1 MWETCHATHSQT
13 HVRIQPWGCSALPE
27 DDAFC
32 PVTGMEATHFQK
44 LQTDLPWG
52 HCPGGMR
59 RYTELHSLHRD
70 PESKCT
76 IQYCSRQP
84 LMGGEDKTSVNC
96 WQHHISHH
104 LLGLDTHFFFP
115 ELWVLLCA
123 ATHTEKFHSNFTT
136 SRSHFS
142 FYPPYSCEVQ
152 LQSHNSQDTE
162 IFSKILGCSTVLLWL
177 HSKVPYAISM
187 PAECHCIFFKHQG
200 KRMPALATQ
209 VCHVLNIKL
218 TDRTRDWDSALLELQ
233 DSP

>member
-1 MWETCHATHSQT
+1 MPHTARPMSGFSLEGAQPCQKMMPSVQSLGWKQHISRNCRQT
-13 HVRIQPWGCSALPE
+13 SH
-27 DDAFC
+27 
-32 PVTGMEATHFQK
+32 EATV
-44 LQTDLPWG
+44 LEGWG
-52 HCPGGMR
+52 D
-59 RYTELHSLHRD
+59 THSLHRD

-76 IQYCSRQP
+76 IQYCSREP
-84 LMGGEDKTSVNC
+84 LMGGEDKTSVKC

-115 ELWVLLCA
+115 DLWVLLCA

-209 VCHVLNIKL
+209 VCNVLNIKL

>member
-1 MWETCHATHSQT
+1 MGNVPCHT
-13 HVRIQPWGCSALPE
+13 QPDPCQDSALRVLSPARRWCLLSSHWDGSNTFPE
-27 DDAFC
+27 TADR
-32 PVTGMEATHFQK
+32 PPM
-44 LQTDLPWG
+44 G

-59 RYTELHSLHRD
+59 RYTELHFLHRD

-115 ELWVLLCA
+115 DLWVLLCA